1 MNVAAQRGV
10 IRCRP
15 LRVRCGPAW
24 AAEHETP
31 LIPRRKSEP
40 RPITGQLPAGPRRCW
55 LARMSGCRSGGDTTE
70 VGAAVGS
77 DRISNR
83 RPLPHVVGEGGA
95 IAPKG

>member
-31 LIPRRKSEP
+31 PIPRRKSEP
-40 RPITGQLPAGPRRCW
+40 RPITGQLPAGPWRCW
-55 LARMSGCRSGGDTTE
+55 LAGVIPVPIGRGIPRMSE
-70 VGAAVGS
+70 
-77 DRISNR
+77 
-83 RPLPHVVGEGGA
+83 RPWDA
-95 IAPKG
+95 IG